1 MGRMSGMGGFFFNL
15 KLPRL
20 FCLSNRTTE
29 REGKAN
35 KVTNGGIWIIRDK
48 KNGSERKNMKKNITQ
63 GKTEKISANLR

>member
-1 MGRMSGMGGFFFNL
+1 MERMSGMGGFFFNL

-48 KNGSERKNMKKNITQ
+48 KNGSERKNMKKKNYSR
-63 GKTEKISANLR
+63 KNRKIFR

>member
-1 MGRMSGMGGFFFNL
+1 MGRMGGFFFNL

-29 REGKAN
+29 REEEKAK

-48 KNGSERKNMKKNITQ
+48 KNGSEWKK
-63 GKTEKISANLR
+63 